1 MGPLIAMFILCA
13 KMVDMKPKHYLIE
26 VADSP
31 KMPKMESGFD
41 YRELEFE
48 YQQHMH
54 QQNPQGPHVI
64 EGGPDKTVDPKGYEK
79 DYEKADDPS
88 DDAVKAVDIPE
99 EPAGDESKAD
109 DPMGY
114 EAKANEDEGSAGKTG
129 EPNGYES
136 KASEDE
142 AKEPS
147 GYEGKTGENDGSAGN
162 TAEPDGYESKASE
175 DEAKDPA
182 GYEDKAGENDGSAGN
197 TGEPDGYKSKASE
210 DEAKDPS
217 GYEGKAGEN
226 DGSAGKTG
234 EPDKTLEP
242 NGYASKPSGIEP
254 EKSSPASSAG
264 KIKGR
269 YNKRK
274 NRQRDERFGMFN
286 SFG

>member
-1 MGPLIAMFILCA
+1 MGTSLRRMLGKMTLIAMFILFT

-41 YRELEFE
+41 YRELDFE

-79 DYEKADDPS
+79 DYEKEGSDGEGSTDNAEEPIGYGNKTSEDEGMTGNAKEPAGYDNKANEEGACEKCKEVDDPS

-129 EPNGYES
+129 EPNGNES

-147 GYEGKTGENDGSAGN
+147 GYEGKTGENDGGAGN
-162 TAEPDGYESKASE
+162 
-175 DEAKDPA
+175 
-182 GYEDKAGENDGSAGN
+182 
-197 TGEPDGYKSKASE
+197 
-210 DEAKDPS
+210 
-217 GYEGKAGEN
+217 
-226 DGSAGKTG
+226 TG

-242 NGYASKPSGIEP
+242 NGYASKPSEIEP

-264 KIKGR
+264 KIK
-269 YNKRK
+269 
-274 NRQRDERFGMFN
+274 
-286 SFG
+286 

>member
-54 QQNPQGPHVI
+54 QQNPQGPPVI

-99 EPAGDESKAD
+99 EPAEDESKAD

-147 GYEGKTGENDGSAGN
+147 GYEGKTGENDGGAGN
-162 TAEPDGYESKASE
+162 TGEPDGYESKASE

-182 GYEDKAGENDGSAGN
+182 
-197 TGEPDGYKSKASE
+197 
-210 DEAKDPS
+210 

-242 NGYASKPSGIEP
+242 NGYASKPSEIEP